1 MDWGFITVTL
11 LDGLAR
17 GLYYFLVSAGLTL
30 IFSMMGVLNF
40 AHASFFMLGGYFAY
54 IIAQE
59 WGLTFWI
66 ALPAV
71 PLIVGAIGMVVE
83 RFGLRHV
90 HKFGHVAELIFTFGL
105 AFLLQEFVK
114 LVFGQD
120 TKPYAVPEVLQ
131 GTLFTVGDQPFG
143 SYRAFMILVSISIF
157 IGLYLLLTRTRVG
170 MIIQAAL
177 THPNTVSN
185 LGHNVPLIFM
195 AVFGV
200 GTALAALAG
209 VIALPTDAL
218 QPGSAR
224 TFGADYLRDHRC
236 WWPRVT
242 ERRTGRLDDHRHS
255 HHHV

>member
-1 MDWGFITVTL
+1 M
-11 LDGLAR
+11 
-17 GLYYFLVSAGLTL
+17 LTL
-30 IFSMMGVLNF
+30 
-40 AHASFFMLGGYFAY
+40 ASSCSVDISPTSSHRNG
-54 IIAQE
+54 
-59 WGLTFWI
+59 GLTFWI

-195 AVFGV
+195 AVFGRWYSTGRV
-200 GTALAALAG
+200 GGCYRAA
-209 VIALPTDAL
+209 DRC
-218 QPGSAR
+218 SAAWLRR